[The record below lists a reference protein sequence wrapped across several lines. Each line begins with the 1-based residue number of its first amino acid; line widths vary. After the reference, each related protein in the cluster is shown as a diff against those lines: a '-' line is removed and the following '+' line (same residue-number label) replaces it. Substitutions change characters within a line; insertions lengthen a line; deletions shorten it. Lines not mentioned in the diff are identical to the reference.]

1 MTFSKAIQIKN
12 LVNRLNKDR
21 REFNCGIIL
30 FQCTMFSIGDWDVT
44 LKSMGSPLF
53 YSREMEQLITLY
65 AGGGFMM
72 NVSVRNNHPCLN
84 LL

>member
-1 MTFSKAIQIKN
+1 MKFSKAIQIKN

-21 REFNCGIIL
+21 REFNCGTIL
-30 FQCTMFSIGDWDVT
+30 FQCTMFSIGDWGVT

-53 YSREMEQLITLY
+53 YSCEIEQIFTLY

-72 NVSVRNNHPCLN
+72 NMAARSNNPCINML
-84 LL
+84 